1 MLVAI
6 ANVRLFGNSEV
17 SIYNNETNDIVNTF
31 SFGIKEAKDTAEY
44 IIKAY
49 NIQEVVLYGSKLI
62 TKKIGETIQ
71 TQYLNLY
78 SKQIP
83 ITYKER

>member
-6 ANVRLFGNSEV
+6 ANVKLFGNSEV
-17 SIYNNETNDIVNTF
+17 TIYNNETNDIVNVH
-31 SFGIKEAKDTAEY
+31 SFGIKEAKDIAEY

-49 NIQEVVLYGSKLI
+49 DIQEIVLYGSKII

-71 TQYLNLY
+71 TQYINLY

-83 ITYKER
+83 ITYKEH

>member
-31 SFGIKEAKDTAEY
+31 SFGIKEVKDTTEY
-44 IIKAY
+44 IVKAY
-49 NIQEVVLYGSKLI
+49 DIQEVVLYGSKLI

>member
-17 SIYNNETNDIVNTF
+17 SIYNNETNDIVNVH

-44 IIKAY
+44 IIKTY
-49 NIQEVVLYGSKLI
+49 DIQEIVL
-62 TKKIGETIQ
+62 
-71 TQYLNLY
+71 
-78 SKQIP
+78 
-83 ITYKER
+83 

>member
-17 SIYNNETNDIVNTF
+17 SIYNNETNDIVNVH

-44 IIKAY
+44 IIKTY
-49 NIQEVVLYGSKLI
+49 DIQEIVLYGSKLI

-71 TQYLNLY
+71 SQYLNLY

>member
-49 NIQEVVLYGSKLI
+49 DIQEIVLYGSKLI

-71 TQYLNLY
+71 SQYLNLY